1 VLAEVVARLR
11 CPHCA
16 AAGTDAPLAE
26 SDRTLR
32 CSRGHSFDIAR
43 EGYVNLLRGAAP
55 AATETPEMVAARDRV
70 LSAGHFDVVVRAVA
84 ASAPVARTRAAPG
97 FVLDVGAGT
106 GHYLAAVLQA
116 RSADHGLAL
125 DLARAAVRRA
135 ARAHP
140 RAAAAVADAWR
151 SLPLVDGCAD
161 VVLNVFAP
169 RNGPEFRRVLR
180 AGGRLVV
187 VTPTPGHLAELV
199 PLLGLIT
206 VDPDK
211 EQRLEASL
219 GSLFRL
225 KDRTRVEHHL
235 SLAPTEVADL
245 VAMGPSAWHVD
256 PELVAHRLAGHPEPV
271 TVTASVTVHTYEPT

>member
-1 VLAEVVARLR
+1 MLAEVVARLR

-32 CSRGHSFDIAR
+32 CARGHSFDIAR

-55 AATETPEMVAARDRV
+55 AATETPAMVAARDRV

-84 ASAPVARTRAAPG
+84 AAAPADLTRAAPG

-106 GHYLAAVLQA
+106 GHYLAAVLRA

-125 DLARAAVRRA
+125 DLARTAVRRA
-135 ARAHP
+135 ARTHP
-140 RAAAAVADAWR
+140 RAAAAVADVWR
-151 SLPLVDGCAD
+151 GLPVAEGCAD

-211 EQRLEASL
+211 EQRLESSL

-225 KDRTRVEHHL
+225 RDRTKVEHRL
-235 SLAPTEVADL
+235 ALAPAEVADL
-245 VAMGPSAWHVD
+245 VAMGPSAWHTD
-256 PELVAHRLAGHPEPV
+256 PAQIAHRLAGHPEPV
-271 TVTASVTVHTYEPT
+271 TITVSVTVHTYDPT

>member
-1 VLAEVVARLR
+1 MLAEVVARLR

-16 AAGTDAPLAE
+16 AAGTDAPVAE
-26 SDRTLR
+26 TDRALR
-32 CSRGHSFDIAR
+32 CPRGHSFDIAR

-70 LSAGHFDVVVRAVA
+70 LSAGHFDVVVRAVTA
-84 ASAPVARTRAAPG
+84 AAQAAPTRAAPG
-97 FVLDVGAGT
+97 FVLDAGAGT

-125 DLARAAVRRA
+125 DLARTAVRRA
-135 ARAHP
+135 ARTHP
-140 RAAAAVADAWR
+140 RAAAAVADVWR
-151 SLPLVDGCAD
+151 GLPLAGGCAD

-180 AGGRLVV
+180 AGGRLVI

-225 KDRTRVEHHL
+225 RDRTRVEHRL
-235 SLAPTEVADL
+235 SLAPAEVADL
-245 VAMGPSAWHVD
+245 VAMGPSAWHTD
-256 PELVAHRLAGHPEPV
+256 PDQVADRVAGHPGPV
-271 TVTASVTVHTYEPT
+271 TITASVTVHTYEPT